1 MKWIDIKIKELKN
14 AINAQSVTDANEFF
28 VNQKTG

>member
-14 AINAQSVTDANEFF
+14 AINEQSVTDARELF
-28 VNQKTG
+28 VEKTG

>member
-14 AINAQSVTDANEFF
+14 AINAQSVTDARELF
-28 VNQKTG
+28 VEKTG